1 MMNALLFTY
10 WNIFQMKML
19 LWFRKTW
26 WKSLQY
32 VTMWLSSVDIF
43 YYPGEVL
50 QVLLGTSAKILA
62 MERSGPKFW
71 KSLSREDVLEYT
83 IHDIIKTIE
92 SPASPSR
99 FTPWY
104 LVSNWTLKC
113 REFFLSFPLVTS
125 SLNNIDIMLF
135 QCLWSCNN
143 TIYGKVI
150 STPCICWQF
159 LVDGER
165 CILFVS
171 C

>member
-1 MMNALLFTY
+1 
-10 WNIFQMKML
+10 
-19 LWFRKTW
+19 
-26 WKSLQY
+26 
-32 VTMWLSSVDIF
+32 MWLSSVDIF

-71 KSLSREDVLEYT
+71 KLLSREDVLEYT